1 MTLNQ
6 LHKKLGKLIEEGF
19 GRLPVC
25 VSKST
30 FTDNRE
36 GDGVTILPVQGAGVR
51 RINIADDD
59 GGTAINKDGSE
70 RTRMTVILSG
80 ACGVNIRGEL
90 IDQE

>member
-6 LHKKLGKLIEEGF
+6 LHKRLGKLIEEGF
-19 GRLPVC
+19 GRTPVC
-25 VSKST
+25 VSKDT

-36 GDGVTILPVQGAGVR
+36 GDGVTILPVEGLGVR
-51 RINIADDD
+51 RINIANDD
-59 GGTAINKDGSE
+59 GGMGMNKDGTE

-80 ACGVNIRGEL
+80 ACGADRSGQL